1 MADRFSLPKLLARG
15 SLTNDSTSSMYIVPG
30 NFPGSSR
37 PNVKATISSMIFQS
51 RRGKDPIKAETPAI
65 GTEAGSTNI
74 NVYARDISENL
85 VRILPQALI
94 IDPSAS
100 FRFEPGLAQGT
111 ESTEGAM
118 VFNSGEGLFAD
129 CQHGEQL
136 DYAIFGTEESA
147 APGKY
152 TGVLAAGSG
161 PTAGLANFPDAA
173 STLYTVPTSI
183 PGQVRKINTRI
194 NLIIITE
201 NTRASSAAIGANQFV
216 IFLAKAADDD
226 GKPVFVTPLQAI
238 PDSGLALI
246 TSELLMGPGDKIKM
260 MAEDNADMGFIIF
273 GTETLRG

>member
-1 MADRFSLPKLLARG
+1 MASRFIQPMLLSKG
-15 SLTNDSTSSMYIVPG
+15 SLTNDTTSSMYTVPG

-51 RRGKDPIKAETPAI
+51 RRGTDPIKAGTPSI

-74 NVYARDISENL
+74 NVYAKDIAGNL
-85 VRILPQALI
+85 VRILPQSLI
-94 IDPSAS
+94 IEPSAS

-152 TGVLAAGSG
+152 TGVLAAGLA

-173 STLYTVPTSI
+173 STLYAAPVGL
-183 PGQVRKINTRI
+183 PGQVRRIDTRI
-194 NLIIITE
+194 NLIMVTE
-201 NTRASSAAIGANQFV
+201 NTKTDSPSIGAHQFV
-216 IFLAKAADDD
+216 IFVARQHDDD

-238 PDSGLALI
+238 PHSGLALI
-246 TSELLMGPGDKIKM
+246 TSELLLGPGDKIKM
-260 MAEDNADMGFIIF
+260 MAEENADMGFIIF

>member
-1 MADRFSLPKLLARG
+1 
-15 SLTNDSTSSMYIVPG
+15 
-30 NFPGSSR
+30 
-37 PNVKATISSMIFQS
+37 
-51 RRGKDPIKAETPAI
+51 
-65 GTEAGSTNI
+65 
-74 NVYARDISENL
+74 
-85 VRILPQALI
+85 
-94 IDPSAS
+94 
-100 FRFEPGLAQGT
+100 
-111 ESTEGAM
+111 M

-147 APGKY
+147 QPGKY
-152 TGVLAAGSG
+152 TGVLAAGVG

-173 STLYTVPTSI
+173 STIYTVPQAR
-183 PGQVRKINTRI
+183 PGQVREINARI

-201 NTRASSAAIGANQFV
+201 NTRAESAAIGANQFV
-216 IFLAKAADDD
+216 IFIAKANDDE